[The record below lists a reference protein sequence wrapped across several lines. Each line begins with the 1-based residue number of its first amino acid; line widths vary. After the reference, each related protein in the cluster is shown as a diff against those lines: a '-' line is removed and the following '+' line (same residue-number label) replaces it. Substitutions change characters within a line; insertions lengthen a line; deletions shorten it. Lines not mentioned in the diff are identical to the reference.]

1 MNVNVGDK
9 VRLIPFEEALQKQS
23 QDPEPAAAAA
33 AAAEVF
39 GISECTWSEL
49 VLITGTIK
57 QVYLYEDEG
66 RSVYKVGFERTLDED
81 EPETYIDD
89 WFIPDF
95 ALQPQPQPE
104 IRVHIKQMGPG
115 YINLELTVYDPETQ
129 QERPATFKETK
140 SYVEQHP
147 GILGFG
153 GWIMGANGV
162 HQCID

>member
-1 MNVNVGDK
+1 MNVGDK
-9 VRLIPFEEALQKQS
+9 VQLISFEEALRRKTEDDE
-23 QDPEPAAAAA
+23 QDN
-33 AAAEVF
+33 VF
-39 GISECTWSEL
+39 GITKCMWD
-49 VLITGTIK
+49 VLLPATGTIIDIMPA
-57 QVYLYEDEG
+57 QPENTTDAWN
-66 RSVYKVGFERTLDED
+66 RCAIFQVGFERVL
-81 EPETYIDD
+81 PEVGPYTDR

-95 ALQPQPQPE
+95 ALQPSPSPSPE

-115 YINLELTVYDPETQ
+115 YINLELTVYDPEIQ

-147 GILGFG
+147 DILGFG